1 MDYANLLKAEIA
13 KKQKAI
19 ASSNRPSETPWLT
32 QQQDGGDGLEPKM
45 LRSTEAQDN
54 QEQKPPLEHDV
65 REVFREQGKSK
76 ETDSKSAASASR
88 LRTRPGRI
96 AKVLADERKLD
107 TAISATEIGDV
118 EQEAHLSLKCNLYIH
133 LLLQLWQEECYKPEL
148 ILETKKALYPLVLKL
163 RKRRLSS
170 EFLTSLATILFHT
183 QQHQFPQATQSYMK
197 LSIGNVAWPIGVTS
211 VGIHARSAHERI
223 QGKDKIANV
232 MLDEHT
238 RLWITSVK
246 RLITFA
252 EALERR
258 KKSQHANE

>member
-13 KKQKAI
+13 KKQKAVTSSKYSPETTRPPQTQDAGNGL
-19 ASSNRPSETPWLT
+19 ASKASQSVKT
-32 QQQDGGDGLEPKM
+32 QDIHEP
-45 LRSTEAQDN
+45 
-54 QEQKPPLEHDV
+54 KPPLEHGME
-65 REVFREQGKSK
+65 EVPREQEVSEITEKK
-76 ETDSKSAASASR
+76 LASSVCR

-96 AKVLADERKLD
+96 ARTLADEREVD
-107 TAISATEIGDV
+107 TTISATEIGDV
-118 EQEAHLSLKCNLYIH
+118 AQEAELSLKCNLFIH
-133 LLLQLWQEECYKPEL
+133 RLLKLWQEECYRPEL

-163 RKRRLSS
+163 RKRHLPS
-170 EFLTSLATILFHT
+170 EFLTSLATIFYHT
-183 QQHQFPQATQSYMK
+183 QQRQFPQATQSYMK

-258 KKSQHANE
+258 KKSQHVNE